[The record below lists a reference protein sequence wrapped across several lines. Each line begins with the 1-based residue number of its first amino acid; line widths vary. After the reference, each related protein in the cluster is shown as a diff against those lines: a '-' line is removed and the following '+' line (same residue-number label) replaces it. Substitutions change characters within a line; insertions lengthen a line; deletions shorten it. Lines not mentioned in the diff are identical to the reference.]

1 MWELPTSSSA
11 MSGHRQLCPVYCQ
24 PSRANPRL
32 ASLQQMLRCSTQPTS
47 LAELVR
53 SEVPLRYAERM
64 SMIET
69 IPGWEEV
76 RELREIHQ
84 WHATCLQAMQLLGE
98 EAKSDAIVCVVK
110 QMLEAGE
117 EQFNKMVK
125 ILPRLSVDRGGE
137 LTSDFADKL
146 IDQFYQNWIG
156 STALLS
162 HFVKLHKK
170 RDGIID
176 RDVDVTEICSKA
188 AEEASQLCEEISG
201 RSPMIK
207 VEVQASDDS
216 EAVTASIPRVLQY
229 VVREVLKN
237 SCQATLKACKTESVL
252 QRSPVKVIVS
262 TERNQVM
269 IDINDEAGG
278 IPDEVGKRVWSYMY
292 TTSRSGASDLSGHGV
307 GLPFARLY
315 AQSLGG
321 SLDLWST
328 PGHGTYAR
336 ICLPRLESGE
346 VDVNPVA
353 LELSGRM
360 QSAYANTTATTCSFL

>member
-1 MWELPTSSSA
+1 
-11 MSGHRQLCPVYCQ
+11 
-24 PSRANPRL
+24 
-32 ASLQQMLRCSTQPTS
+32 
-47 LAELVR
+47 
-53 SEVPLRYAERM
+53 
-64 SMIET
+64 MIET

-98 EAKSDAIVCVVK
+98 DAKPDAIVRVVK

-117 EQFNKMVK
+117 EQFNKLVK
-125 ILPRLSVDRGGE
+125 ILPRLPVDRREE

-146 IDQFYQNWIG
+146 IDKFYQNWIG

-176 RDVDVTEICSKA
+176 QDVDVTEICSKA
-188 AEEASQLCEEISG
+188 AEEAAQLCEEISG

-207 VEVQASDDS
+207 VEVQAGDESD
-216 EAVTASIPRVLQY
+216 AVTASIPRVLQY

-237 SCQATLKACKTESVL
+237 SCQATLKACKTEGVL

-262 TERNQVM
+262 TERNQVT

-292 TTSRSGASDLSGHGV
+292 TTSSSGASDLGGHGV

-328 PGHGTYAR
+328 PGHGTCAR

-360 QSAYANTTATTCSFL
+360 QSPYANTAATTCSFL